1 MEPQSRT
8 GMGETIY
15 PSDVAGDP
23 RVGLG
28 TIERQFF
35 SESEIL
41 SGLFSNLLEA
51 AYYKRERVNAR
62 QFRSDKYFTYRKRN

>member
-1 MEPQSRT
+1 M
-8 GMGETIY
+8 IY
-15 PSDVAGDP
+15 PSDVTGDP

-41 SGLFSNLLEA
+41 SRSLQQSTRSCYIIG
-51 AYYKRERVNAR
+51 ERVNAR
-62 QFRSDKYFTYRKRN
+62 QFRSDKEAEKEELGYPG

>member
-1 MEPQSRT
+1 MTLNHRLWVRVPVEPQSRT

-23 RVGLG
+23 RAGLG

-35 SESEIL
+35 SESEI
-41 SGLFSNLLEA
+41 
-51 AYYKRERVNAR
+51 
-62 QFRSDKYFTYRKRN
+62 